1 MPREKVR
8 LLVRIVHIRDQDVFK
23 REPLFSAS
31 GVVVASGKQRL
42 DVVLAIDRHDLVAHF
57 IGRGV
62 QRNRETNLQW
72 FVGKF
77 FDLGRQTAGRDG
89 NVSRPDAEGPGR
101 VNDSNRAHHIAEVG
115 KRFAHP
121 HENDIVDLL
130 PGCALDRDDLIDDF
144 IRSQIAG
151 KTF

>member
-8 LLVRIVHIRDQDVFK
+8 LLVRIVHVRDQDVFK
-23 REPLFSAS
+23 REPLFPAS
-31 GVVVASGKQRL
+31 GVVFASGKQRL
-42 DVVLAIDRHDLVAHF
+42 DVVLAIDRHDLVAQF

-62 QRNRETNLQW
+62 QRNRETNLQS

-77 FDLGRQTAGRDG
+77 FDLGRQTAGGDG

-144 IRSQIAG
+144 VRSQIAG